1 MMGPDAMTLVFWMFN
16 FKVTVGALKIR
27 ICKYTHSL
35 ISVSSKCFNEGFY
48 YKFLKKDLAIKREVL
63 QPVWIDLWE

>member
-1 MMGPDAMTLVFWMFN
+1 MFN

-63 QPVWIDLWE
+63 QPV